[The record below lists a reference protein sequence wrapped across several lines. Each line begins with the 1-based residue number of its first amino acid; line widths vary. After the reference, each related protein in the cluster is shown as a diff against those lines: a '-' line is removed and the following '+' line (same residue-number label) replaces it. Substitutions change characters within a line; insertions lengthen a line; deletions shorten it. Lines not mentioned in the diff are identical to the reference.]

1 MVVNWVPRQH
11 FNHSTSSILTTRSF
25 SRVLTPSVVNCQVN
39 SCRQPLSWLSVVSDL
54 SVQTLAES
62 SFHDTLLVCVVQ
74 ESTHRRVTASLLDVQ
89 LVVVRQRC
97 ASCNILPVCI
107 VQWLTVSVEV
117 VSVSKPICR
126 IQRPVKFVTLRVTT
140 PLVFV
145 FKTLHESVA
154 PFLSVQSIHLTCDR
168 RNAYRTLVRDLCTVA
183 TLLTTLSSNQDN
195 TVSTTS
201 TVDSCCRSILQDFH

>member
-25 SRVLTPSVVNCQVN
+25 SRVLTPSVVNSQVN
-39 SCRQPLSWLSVVSDL
+39 RSRQPLSWLSVVSDL

-62 SFHDTLLVCVVQ
+62 SFYDTLLVCVVQ

-97 ASCNILPVCI
+97 TSCHVLPVCI
-107 VQWLTVSVEV
+107 VNRLTISCKEFT
-117 VSVSKPICR
+117 VSKPVCW
-126 IQRPVKFVTLRVTT
+126 IQRPILTLV
-140 PLVFV
+140 LVFV

-154 PFLSVQSIHLTCDR
+154 PFLSVQSVHLTSDR
-168 RNAYRTLVRDLCTVA
+168 SNAYRTLVRDLCTVA